1 MTQDDKMALI
11 NRYEHAVAPLIA
23 FLRDLPNPLLDFRP
37 NLAGAWT
44 IREHA
49 VHFLD
54 ADTFAHARIRLCVT
68 EPGSEVFVWNEE
80 AWQERGCYETA
91 DPLASLQAC
100 ATLRMISAAM
110 ARSLVD
116 NDWEQYYV
124 RHPQRGRLTL
134 SDVLRIYTEHAQFHF
149 NYLERNV
156 QAARGG
162 HP

>member
-1 MTQDDKMALI
+1 MTRDEKLALI
-11 NRYEHAVAPLIA
+11 SRYENAVAPLIT
-23 FLRDLPNPLLDFRP
+23 FLRSLPLPLLDFRP
-37 NLAGAWT
+37 SLAGAWT

-54 ADTFAHARIRLCVT
+54 ADAFAHARIRLCVT

-80 AWQERGCYETA
+80 AWQERGHYETA
-91 DPLASLQAC
+91 DALSSLQAC
-100 ATLRMISAAM
+100 VTLRTISAAM

-124 RHPQRGRLTL
+124 RHTQRGRLTL
-134 SDVLRIYTEHAQFHF
+134 ADVLRIYTEHAQFHF

-156 QAARGG
+156 QAAKGG
-162 HP
+162 PA